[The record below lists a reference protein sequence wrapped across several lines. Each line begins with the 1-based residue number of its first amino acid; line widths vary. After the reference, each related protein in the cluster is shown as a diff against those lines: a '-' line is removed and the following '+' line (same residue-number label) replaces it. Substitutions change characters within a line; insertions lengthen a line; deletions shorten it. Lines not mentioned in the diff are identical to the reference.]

1 MRIYEYEN
9 ADGRAVRRPAE
20 SQSAREHEG
29 ESREVG
35 RRTARHVALARW
47 IARSTPSKRLASVL
61 GVGRPGVLG
70 LACAE
75 TAVAFRYL

>member
-1 MRIYEYEN
+1 M
-9 ADGRAVRRPAE
+9 
-20 SQSAREHEG
+20 
-29 ESREVG
+29 
-35 RRTARHVALARW
+35 ARHVALARW